1 MITLDTSVILDSLLK
16 RLGERF
22 YKANKILSLTEN
34 AEIFSPKVLIVE
46 LTAILARRKD
56 RILVKNLVE
65 GISGELNLVSE
76 NEIFE
81 IAREVS
87 LSTGCR
93 EIDAYFIATAKLT
106 NSILITNDRI
116 MAENAKKY
124 GIEAY
129 YLIDEFDKAIER
141 ISGFKSL

>member
-1 MITLDTSVILDSLLK
+1 MIVLDTSIFVDYLFEKNEK
-16 RLGERF
+16 R
-22 YKANKILSLTEN
+22 K
-34 AEIFSPKVLIVE
+34 
-46 LTAILARRKD
+46 
-56 RILVKNLVE
+56 
-65 GISGELNLVSE
+65 
-76 NEIFE
+76 E
-81 IAREVS
+81 IARKMLGQLEGKEVAVPKVFLIELIS
-87 LSTGCR
+87 IGRRLGFKIKKEDVLEFYSELTFVGEEEIIEILFDVAETVHPR
-93 EIDAYFIATAKLT
+93 AIDAYFIATAKLT